1 MKVQWKILRLQLY
14 FDSFNLNIPWD
25 YSEACFNFVYIF
37 FNSVKIIY
45 LLPLLAKKETTG
57 FLTYAGH

>member
-1 MKVQWKILRLQLY
+1 MKVKWKILSLQLY

-25 YSEACFNFVYIF
+25 YSEACFNFVHIF

-45 LLPLLAKKETTG
+45 LLPLLVKKKTTG
-57 FLTYAGH
+57 FLTYVGH